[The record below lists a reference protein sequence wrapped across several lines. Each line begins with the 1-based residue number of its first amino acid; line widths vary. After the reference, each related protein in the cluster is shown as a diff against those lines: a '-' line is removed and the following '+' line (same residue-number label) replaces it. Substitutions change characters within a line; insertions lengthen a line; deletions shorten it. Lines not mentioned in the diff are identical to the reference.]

1 MYMFYATNIS
11 PMNNYFVNVVTEL
24 GEELTVYV
32 VAADVFDAEDQAQQM
47 VENGEV
53 ECVGCTVVDACAFP
67 VDDE

>member
-1 MYMFYATNIS
+1 MFYATNIS
-11 PMNNYFVNVVTEL
+11 PMNNYFVNIVTEL
-24 GEELTVYV
+24 GEDLTVYV

-53 ECVGCTVVDACAFP
+53 ECVGCTVVSACAFL